1 MREDRPHPQ
10 WKKRVAP
17 WRIFSCSG
25 CPEQTHFTQFQKLI
39 ICPEM
44 IQPSLVDLALM
55 SSTVHL
61 RPSLSSYSH
70 LATNVLKK
78 RPGKASSGTVD
89 IHWAGSFADYFC
101 FDAAC
106 SACLK
111 PPLHVSPHHTTL
123 LQSPSCTVY
132 CFLGAFSCP
141 WGKLFRSCFDCIFP
155 PYTHTSS
162 HHSLVTRISIVENPV
177 IVSLGPLHT
186 HTHPKSAVS
195 ITMLWTE
202 IEARCW
208 APGRLSFS
216 STLNI

>member
-1 MREDRPHPQ
+1 
-10 WKKRVAP
+10 
-17 WRIFSCSG
+17 
-25 CPEQTHFTQFQKLI
+25 
-39 ICPEM
+39 M

-195 ITMLWTE
+195 MYVPLQVLLQMSLLINSV
-202 IEARCW
+202 
-208 APGRLSFS
+208 LSQWHKVRSF
-216 STLNI
+216 